1 MKVLSWSVPERMG
14 VDERRAEVCWMRYE
28 MCALDIGTLPSGRD
42 GSGCGR
48 VWTGVCERSRLEFFQ
63 PKALSHGMV
72 PREHH
77 ARDALV

>member
-1 MKVLSWSVPERMG
+1 
-14 VDERRAEVCWMRYE
+14 